1 MEANRAE
8 QLEALQTLTEF
19 NEKVVKNIHILIKEL
34 KGERLDDTDKFQQSI
49 ISAINWEIQVLNGT
63 MDVLNEGGTRVDK
76 EAVNKKIVA
85 LGEVLKTKE
94 DIKVAEAFEELLPGV
109 REYRNRCKGSA
120 CIRIAVD
127 EPLQTWT
134 TVMAYCVS
142 ADVRG

>member
-1 MEANRAE
+1 MKSMEANRAE

-85 LGEVLKTKE
+85 LGEALKTKE
-94 DIKVAEAFEELLPGV
+94 DIKVAEAFEELLPELENIGTVARGV
-109 REYRNRCKGSA
+109 LA
-120 CIRIAVD
+120 
-127 EPLQTWT
+127 
-134 TVMAYCVS
+134 
-142 ADVRG
+142 

>member
-85 LGEVLKTKE
+85 LGEALKTKE
-94 DIKVAEAFEELLPGV
+94 DIKVAEAFEGLLPELENIGTAARGV
-109 REYRNRCKGSA
+109 LA
-120 CIRIAVD
+120 
-127 EPLQTWT
+127 
-134 TVMAYCVS
+134 
-142 ADVRG
+142 